1 MLAGELTISAEYF
14 SPFANVSLADFRHV
28 KVHLELTGQTRG
40 SPGFTSKE

>member
-28 KVHLELTGQTRG
+28 KGTFGIERSNKRKPLIYQ
-40 SPGFTSKE
+40 